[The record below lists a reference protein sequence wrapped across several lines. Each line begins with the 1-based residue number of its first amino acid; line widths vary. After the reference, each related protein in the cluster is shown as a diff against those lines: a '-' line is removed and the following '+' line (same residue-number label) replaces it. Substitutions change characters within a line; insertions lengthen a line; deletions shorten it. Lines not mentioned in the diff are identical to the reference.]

1 MLKSKSNTVVIY
13 KTMKIVICDDE
24 AVFVNVIES
33 QLRNYAAK
41 IDLNIEIT
49 KCRSAREL
57 LSLDLLGCDVLF
69 LDIDMPEIN
78 GITAAR
84 EIRKINRDVILVFV
98 TGWIEYAPA
107 GYQVNAFRYLLKTS
121 LEQEFEPCMEDI
133 LARLHENAE
142 MMLFQTRDRTLE
154 ISLRTIL
161 YLEGTQRRSV
171 LLYLYDGRN
180 PIECTGK
187 LAEYDERLCEKGFL
201 RLQKSYLANMDHIV
215 RIKNYIALLRDGTE
229 LKVSERQY
237 AEVKKQFLMWKGR
250 IL

>member
-84 EIRKINRDVILVFV
+84 
-98 TGWIEYAPA
+98 P
-107 GYQVNAFRYLLKTS
+107 
-121 LEQEFEPCMEDI
+121 
-133 LARLHENAE
+133 
-142 MMLFQTRDRTLE
+142 
-154 ISLRTIL
+154 LRTVFAYGALTLFRWPSQTIL
-161 YLEGTQRRSV
+161 LTV
-171 LLYLYDGRN
+171 LSLDVCPN
-180 PIECTGK
+180 PKDIATFG
-187 LAEYDERLCEKGFL
+187 LASSAFARHY
-201 RLQKSYLANMDHIV
+201 
-215 RIKNYIALLRDGTE
+215 
-229 LKVSERQY
+229 
-237 AEVKKQFLMWKGR
+237 
-250 IL
+250 